1 MKKVPFLIPIL
12 ASIVLLFFSSQC
24 KKDTICK
31 VRIICN
37 YSENGIDTGD
47 LVENCFVEIGKDNY
61 ADFAKDTGRT
71 NSLGVYET
79 QFQYEALLDVFAT
92 SVFTDENMNERTY
105 EGSGQIKLI
114 PGETVEKVIL
124 LMPQ

>member
-12 ASIVLLFFSSQC
+12 ASIVLLFFASQC

-31 VRIICN
+31 VRIVCN
-37 YSENGIDTGD
+37 YSENGIDTGN
-47 LVENCFVEIGKDNY
+47 LVEDCFVEIGKDNY
-61 ADFAKDTGRT
+61 ADFAQDTGRT
-71 NSLGVYET
+71 NVFGVYET
-79 QFQYEALLDVFAT
+79 EFQYEALLDVFAT
-92 SVFTDENMNERTY
+92 SVFVDSNMNERNY
-105 EGSGQIKLI
+105 QGSGQVKLI

>member
-61 ADFAKDTGRT
+61 ADFARDTGRT
-71 NSLGVYET
+71 NSSGVYET
-79 QFQYEALLDVFAT
+79 KFKYEALLDITASSIFIDT
-92 SVFTDENMNERTY
+92 NMNETDY
-105 EGSGQIKLI
+105 LGSGQVKLI